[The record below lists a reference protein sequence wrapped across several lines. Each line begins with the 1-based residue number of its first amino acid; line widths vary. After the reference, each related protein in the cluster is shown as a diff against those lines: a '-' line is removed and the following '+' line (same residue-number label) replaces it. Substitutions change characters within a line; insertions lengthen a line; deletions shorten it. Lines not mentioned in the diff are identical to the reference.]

1 MGICM
6 SSEQKE
12 LAARN
17 AAVDRRLQEDA
28 ELASRTIK
36 LLLLGAG
43 ESGKS
48 TLVKQMK
55 IIHGDGFTQDELRSY
70 KPTICDNL
78 VHSMRAVLEAMGP
91 LHINLGD
98 HQHNRTHAK
107 AVLSYVEL
115 GQAGGLTPE
124 LTSALKALWADTGV
138 QECFR
143 RSNEY
148 QLNDSAE
155 YFFNSIDRISQ
166 QNYTPNEQVFQMK
179 QRESQTCCFGRF
191 NMYRCLT
198 PCLCVSQD
206 VLRARVRTTG
216 IIETTFR
223 YKDLIYRMFDV
234 GGQRSERRKWIHC
247 FNDVTAVIFVAA
259 LSGYD
264 MKLFEDQETN
274 RIHESL
280 TLFDAICNNHFF
292 INTAIILFL
301 NKTDLFSQK
310 IAKTPL
316 KDYFPEYDG
325 AANNASEAKKFI
337 AGMFKKLNKN
347 PNKPI
352 YEHFTCATDTQNIRY
367 VFDAVNDIIIESHL
381 KSAFA
386 H

>member
-6 SSEQKE
+6 SNEQKAI
-12 LAARN
+12 AARS
-17 AAVDRRLQEDA
+17 AEVDRQLQQDA
-28 ELASRTIK
+28 ALAERTIK

-55 IIHGDGFTQDELRSY
+55 IIHGDGFTAEELRSY

-98 HQHNRTHAK
+98 HQNNRTHAK
-107 AVLSYVEL
+107 VVLSYVEL
-115 GQAGGLTPE
+115 GAAGGLTPE
-124 LTSALKALWADTGV
+124 LTAALKALWTDSGV

-148 QLNDSAE
+148 QLNDFVE
-155 YFFNSIDRISQ
+155 YFFNSIDRIAQ
-166 QNYTPNEQVFQMK
+166 PNYVPNE
-179 QRESQTCCFGRF
+179 
-191 NMYRCLT
+191 
-198 PCLCVSQD
+198 QD

-292 INTAIILFL
+292 VNTAMILFL

-316 KDYFPEYDG
+316 KNYFPEYDG
-325 AANNASEAKKFI
+325 PPNNASEAKKFI
-337 AGMFKKLNKN
+337 AGMFKRLNKN

-367 VFDAVNDIIIESHL
+367 VFDAVNDIIIEGHL
-381 KSAFA
+381 KNALA
-386 H
+386 Y